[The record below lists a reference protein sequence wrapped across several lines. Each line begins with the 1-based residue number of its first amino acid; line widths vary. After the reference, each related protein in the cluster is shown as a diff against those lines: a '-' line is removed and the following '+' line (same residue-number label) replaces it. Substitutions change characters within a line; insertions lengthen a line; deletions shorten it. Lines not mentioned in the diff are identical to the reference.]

1 VTIVGITKGSL
12 QTPQALKTHDDAV
25 HVCSYILKQEHRGE
39 PTIKYLSE
47 RIHSLKTEFNTAY
60 DNVNSE
66 AESDDIAMLIA
77 ETLSCLREEI
87 QMTEVLR
94 FELTRIYNTVF
105 ADQRRHGFFGTW
117 YGQSKLTMSN
127 TGWSCRTCG
136 STQSEIIYTEK

>member
-1 VTIVGITKGSL
+1 GNKKPLNISKGDTAWNKLTKGSL

-39 PTIKYLSE
+39 PTLNYLTD
-47 RIHSLKTEFNTAY
+47 RIRTFKTEFNTTY
-60 DNVNSE
+60 ETVNSE
-66 AESDDIAMLIA
+66 VEKDDIAMLIA

-105 ADQRRHGFFGTW
+105 
-117 YGQSKLTMSN
+117 
-127 TGWSCRTCG
+127 
-136 STQSEIIYTEK
+136 